1 MCRQRRASPATK
13 NLQSCSC
20 GWRQLRIPCPCAGR
34 SRADIPCRIGS
45 EQANLVGNG
54 FTDKS
59 DQRIAVEC
67 FNNPRNNFA
76 FALDC
81 TNDTDLA
88 GTGAASATAALIP
101 MFVAVLAADVGFVNL
116 DNAAQSI
123 GSMFTQARADAVAHI
138 ERGFVGTEAHVAH
151 DLQGANSLLADQH
164 QVNDLEPITE
174 RLVRVLEDC
183 PYQHREPIAALLSAF
198 GALPV
203 KGTIGDRVNV
213 DVTAARAM
221 DAFRPAAG
229 YEVDFASPLVREQ
242 GVKLLCGQLGNGFNA
257 GDMSLPRSTQGV

>member
-1 MCRQRRASPATK
+1 
-13 NLQSCSC
+13 
-20 GWRQLRIPCPCAGR
+20 
-34 SRADIPCRIGS
+34 
-45 EQANLVGNG
+45 
-54 FTDKS
+54 
-59 DQRIAVEC
+59 
-67 FNNPRNNFA
+67 
-76 FALDC
+76 
-81 TNDTDLA
+81 
-88 GTGAASATAALIP
+88 

-203 KGTIGDRVNV
+203 KGTIGDGIHVNIA
-213 DVTAARAM
+213 AARAVNTLG
-221 DAFRPAAG
+221 PAADNQVG
-229 YEVDFASPLVREQ
+229 FASVLVREQ
-242 GVKLLCGQLGNGFNA
+242 GVKLLCGQLGNGFNS
-257 GDMSLPRSTQGV
+257 GHVGLPRSIEGL